1 MINRQILRD
10 TGLDERIIL
19 RIIQKAKRLN
29 ITTDRMT
36 TSKDDAVISSPHFE
50 ASVWIRCQR
59 EHTRGLRP
67 CFKRTNV
74 LLLKSF
80 INALRA
86 M

>member
-1 MINRQILRD
+1 MINRKILRD
-10 TGLDERIIL
+10 TGLNERIIL
-19 RIIQKAKRLN
+19 RILQKAKRLN
-29 ITTDRMT
+29 ITTERMT
-36 TSKDDAVISSPHFE
+36 TNKANAVISSPHFDQGE
-50 ASVWIRCQR
+50 WIRCQR
-59 EHTRGLRP
+59 AHTRGLRQ